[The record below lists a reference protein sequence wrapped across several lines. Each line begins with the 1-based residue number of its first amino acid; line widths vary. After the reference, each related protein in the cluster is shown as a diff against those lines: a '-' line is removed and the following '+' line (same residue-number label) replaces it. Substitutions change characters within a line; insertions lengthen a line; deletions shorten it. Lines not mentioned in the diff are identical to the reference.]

1 MLQFVEGLSE
11 RQAADAVRGRLDWN
25 YALALEL
32 TERGFDFSVLSEF
45 RDRLIDGALSQH
57 LLHAMLTTFR
67 DLNLLKPRGCALG
80 PTPRMCWRPCAA
92 ILRLERVTETLRAA
106 LNALA
111 ELAPD
116 WVVSQITPE
125 WFDRYRA
132 GVED

>member
-45 RDRLIDGALSQH
+45 RERLIDGALSQH

-67 DLNLLKPRGCALG
+67 ELNLLKPPGCALG
-80 PTPRMCWRPCAA
+80 PTPRMCWRPSAA
-92 ILRLERVTETLRAA
+92 
-106 LNALA
+106 
-111 ELAPD
+111 
-116 WVVSQITPE
+116 
-125 WFDRYRA
+125 
-132 GVED
+132 